1 MSKQEISAIQDFLT
15 ITKEDENRK
24 HQIVN
29 IELML
34 RCHPPSAVIN
44 FLNGLHGEY
53 AKKLQKIIREDRTSS
68 SLNKI
73 VATKFRIKMAINCIK
88 NAHKQGGQAA

>member
-1 MSKQEISAIQDFLT
+1 MSKKEIDNIQDFLT

-29 IELML
+29 VELML
-34 RCHPPSAVIN
+34 RCHPPSAVID
-44 FLNGLHGEY
+44 FLNGLHKEY
-53 AKKLQKIIREDRTSS
+53 ARKLQKVIREDKTSQR
-68 SLNKI
+68 LNKI
-73 VATKFRIKMAINCIK
+73 ISTKFRIKMAINCIK

>member
-1 MSKQEISAIQDFLT
+1 MSKKEIDNIQDFLT
-15 ITKEDENRK
+15 IVKEDENRK

-34 RCHPPSAVIN
+34 RLHSPSAVID
-44 FLNGLHGEY
+44 FLNGLHKEY
-53 AKKLQKIIREDRTSS
+53 ARKLQKIIREDKTSQR
-68 SLNKI
+68 LNKI
-73 VATKFRIKMAINCIK
+73 ISTKFRIKMAINCIK